1 MQLLKAVNQ
10 TMVPVQAFQLHTG
23 RGESIKAH
31 TAIHRTQHRIHA
43 RIAIHAAEVVRVVGH
58 F

>member
-1 MQLLKAVNQ
+1 MKILKAVNQ
-10 TMVPVQAFQLHTG
+10 TMVPVDGYQLHTG

-31 TAIHRTQHRIHA
+31 TAIHRTYLRIHLC
-43 RIAIHAAEVVRVVGH
+43 IAINAAEFVRVVGH